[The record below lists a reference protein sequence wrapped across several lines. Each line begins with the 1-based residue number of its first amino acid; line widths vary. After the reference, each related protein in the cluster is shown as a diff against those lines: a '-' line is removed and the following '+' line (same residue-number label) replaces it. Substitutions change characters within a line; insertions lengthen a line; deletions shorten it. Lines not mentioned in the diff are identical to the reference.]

1 MSDSPSS
8 NLDLDVTLRT
18 YAPGAKL
25 FDRYVLERVL
35 GRGRKGDVW
44 LAKDERLG
52 MDVALKLLV
61 NYPHFHSLRSNIGSL
76 LDLTHPNILRV
87 YDFVGDENLA
97 GFIMEYFPSKPLSEM
112 LREKNGRP
120 FEPSEISRWTRDL
133 FSALHYAWDSNRVLH
148 RDLRPA
154 VLLINDAGQLKVSD
168 FGLAPDRAFDV
179 QASDPSSTA
188 VVSLPCLSP
197 QIIDGQVPTHS
208 DDLYAAGASL
218 YELLTTKPVFPGGNI
233 ILQIQRKVPPSIAER
248 RKELDVKGD
257 PVPKPW
263 EQWIAKLLEKEP
275 AKRPQSA
282 DELVEWL
289 RGAKS
294 GYSTTTRNN
303 VLTGVVSKALGSSNT
318 TEMKKWLLKAAAF
331 LIVAGAAVWGFLIR
345 PATQTL
351 QERRAVVARLDEAE
365 KDTKALPA
373 DLAKAW
379 QDDYITAFDELGVPF
394 TEEDEGMM
402 KHALERLDYWKKKN
416 IELVTEQR
424 LKKLQDDKKTE
435 SLQAAVSS
443 LAKDDK
449 DIDSVTLTAA
459 EKADKISS
467 QLKAW
472 DELLAK
478 YDLADKPDLPD
489 YADEIGR
496 AQKARTALKT
506 MSDNIAAAAAEWVKK
521 QKTAVDA
528 LAAYCLTPDM
538 SANKKLERITTLLA
552 EIQPDKAPPGT
563 QAVLPDLIK
572 EVTGMKTSWEEKLLA
587 EVGATPAATLDELFK
602 DTHYQ
607 NASQEVKSEVLRRM
621 QASWQ
626 VAGIT
631 CDEKE
636 LGKPGPS
643 THAALVAWQKKN
655 DIVASGRFSN
665 KTLETAKMEKLDIF
679 DLEGEIAK
687 AAALAETEAKKKAAT
702 TKKTYTRK
710 KAPAEEPSKW
720 RKVGEFFTRP
730 FKKD

>member
-1 MSDSPSS
+1 MSDPITA

-25 FDRYVLERVL
+25 FDRYVLERVI

-52 MDVALKLLV
+52 MEVALKLLI
-61 NYPHFHSLRSNIGSL
+61 NYPHFRTLRSSISSL
-76 LDLTHPNILRV
+76 LDLTHPNIVRV

-97 GFIMEYFPSKPLSEM
+97 GFVMEYFPSKPLTEL

-120 FEPSEISRWTRDL
+120 FEPSEISRWARDL
-133 FSALHYAWDSNRVLH
+133 FSALHYAWDSSRVLH

-154 VLLINDAGQLKVSD
+154 VLLVNEAGQLKVSD
-168 FGLAPDRAFDV
+168 FGLAADRFFDV
-179 QASDPSSTA
+179 EGSDPASTA

-233 ILQIQRKVPPSIAER
+233 ILQIQRKVPPSIADR

-257 PVPKPW
+257 AVPKPW
-263 EQWIAKLLEKEP
+263 EQWMAKLLEKDP
-275 AKRPQSA
+275 ARRPQSA

-289 RGAKS
+289 RGAKA

-303 VLTGVVSKALGSSNT
+303 ALTGAVSKAFNASNT
-318 TEMKKWLLKAAAF
+318 AELKKWLFKAAAF

-345 PATQTL
+345 PANQTL
-351 QERRAVVARLDEAE
+351 TERRAVVARLDEAE
-365 KDTKALPA
+365 KAEKALPA

-379 QDDYITAFDELGVPF
+379 QDEFITPYDELGVPF

-402 KHALERLDYWKKKN
+402 KHALERLDHWKKKN

-424 LKKLQDDKKTE
+424 IKKLQDEKKTE
-435 SLQAAVSS
+435 SLQNAVSS

-449 DIDSVTLTAA
+449 DIESVTLSAA
-459 EKADKISS
+459 EKADKIST

-478 YDLADKPDLPD
+478 YDVADKPDLPD
-489 YADEIGR
+489 YADELSR
-496 AQKARTALKT
+496 AQKARTTLKT
-506 MSDNIAAAAAEWVKK
+506 MADNIAATANKWVET
-521 QKTAVDA
+521 QKVAVDA

-538 SANKKLERITTLLA
+538 SANKKLERITGLLA
-552 EIQPDKAPPGT
+552 EFQSDKAPPGT
-563 QAVLPDLIK
+563 QSALPELVK
-572 EVTGMKTSWEEKLLA
+572 EVTAMKTSWEEKLLA

-607 NASQEVKSEVLRRM
+607 NASQEVKGEVLRRI
-621 QASWQ
+621 QASWM
-626 VAGIT
+626 ASGIT
-631 CDEKE
+631 YDEKE
-636 LGKPGPS
+636 AGKPGPS
-643 THAALVAWQKKN
+643 THAALVAWQKKH
-655 DIVASGRFSN
+655 DIVASGRFSS
-665 KTLETAKMEKLDIF
+665 KTLETAKLEQLDIF
-679 DLEGEIAK
+679 ELEGEIAK
-687 AAALAETEAKKKAAT
+687 TKALAEAEAKKKAAT
-702 TKKTYTRK
+702 SKKTYTKR
-710 KAPAEEPSKW
+710 KAPVEEPSKW
-720 RKVGEFFTRP
+720 RKVGDFFKRP
-730 FKKD
+730 FTK